1 MKKELYDV
9 VIIGG
14 GPGGY
19 SAALYCARNGY
30 SVLVLEKLSAGG
42 QMATTGQVDNYPGFD
57 EGIDGFEL
65 AEKMQRGAERFG
77 VETEYAEVNSVD
89 LSPANKK
96 ITTSSGIVSARS
108 VIVATG
114 ASPREL
120 GLPEESS
127 FRGRG
132 VAYCAACDGQM
143 YRSKTVAIAG
153 GGNSAAA
160 DALLLSK
167 ICAKVYL
174 VHRRDSLRASR
185 IYMEPLKNSG
195 VEFVWDSKITEILHD
210 KRVSGIRVENVKDK
224 TTREIPVD
232 GVFVAIGRVPDT
244 GLFKGQLDLDP
255 HGYIIAD
262 ESTRTNIEGVFAVGD
277 VRTKALRQIVTAAAD
292 GANASHYVEEY
303 LM

>member
-9 VIIGG
+9 AIIGG

-77 VETEYAEVNSVD
+77 VETEYAEVYSVD
-89 LSPANKK
+89 LSPAIKK
-96 ITTSSGIVSARS
+96 ITISSGIVSARS

-127 FRGRG
+127 LRGRG
-132 VAYCAACDGQM
+132 VAYFAACDGQM

-244 GLFKGQLDLDP
+244 ELFKGQLDLDP

>member
-1 MKKELYDV
+1 
-9 VIIGG
+9 
-14 GPGGY
+14 
-19 SAALYCARNGY
+19 
-30 SVLVLEKLSAGG
+30 
-42 QMATTGQVDNYPGFD
+42 
-57 EGIDGFEL
+57 
-65 AEKMQRGAERFG
+65 
-77 VETEYAEVNSVD
+77 
-89 LSPANKK
+89 
-96 ITTSSGIVSARS
+96 
-108 VIVATG
+108 
-114 ASPREL
+114 
-120 GLPEESS
+120 
-127 FRGRG
+127 
-132 VAYCAACDGQM
+132 M

-244 GLFKGQLDLDP
+244 GLFKGSWISIP
-255 HGYIIAD
+255 
-262 ESTRTNIEGVFAVGD
+262 
-277 VRTKALRQIVTAAAD
+277 TAI
-292 GANASHYVEEY
+292 S
-303 LM
+303 

>member
-89 LSPANKK
+89 LSPAIKK

-127 FRGRG
+127 LRGRG
-132 VAYCAACDGQM
+132 VAYCAACDGHM

-224 TTREIPVD
+224 TTKEIPVD

-244 GLFKGQLDLDP
+244 EIFKGQLDLDP

>member
-1 MKKELYDV
+1 M
-9 VIIGG
+9 
-14 GPGGY
+14 
-19 SAALYCARNGY
+19 
-30 SVLVLEKLSAGG
+30 
-42 QMATTGQVDNYPGFD
+42 
-57 EGIDGFEL
+57 
-65 AEKMQRGAERFG
+65 
-77 VETEYAEVNSVD
+77 
-89 LSPANKK
+89 
-96 ITTSSGIVSARS
+96 
-108 VIVATG
+108 
-114 ASPREL
+114 
-120 GLPEESS
+120 
-127 FRGRG
+127 
-132 VAYCAACDGQM
+132 AYCAACDGQM

-244 GLFKGQLDLDP
+244 EIFKGQLDLDP